1 MTILKTRTMSSP
13 SNPDDYSQLAKDSI
27 IASALGSAGM
37 VSRILLSQEKLTL
50 GWIVR
55 RTLAAGLV
63 SILVGFALQ
72 EQIQSMTMRFAAIG
86 LAGASAPEV
95 LDSAIAYAKKRMVAE
110 TSNIGNKTNAKIKR
124 SKRK

>member
-1 MTILKTRTMSSP
+1 MNSP
-13 SNPDDYSQLAKDSI
+13 TSPEDYSQLAKDSI
-27 IASALGSAGM
+27 IASALGAAGM
-37 VSRILLSQEKLTL
+37 VSRILLSEEKLTL
-50 GWIVR
+50 GWIIR

-72 EQIQSMTMRFAAIG
+72 DHIQSMTMRFAAIG

-95 LDSAIAYAKKRMVAE
+95 LDSAITYAKKRMGAE
-110 TSNIGNKTNAKIKR
+110 VNKVGGKANAKPRR

>member
-1 MTILKTRTMSSP
+1 MATT

-37 VSRILLSQEKLTL
+37 VSRILLSQEQLTI

-72 EQIQSMTMRFAAIG
+72 DQVQSMTMRFAAIG

-95 LDSAIAYAKKRMVAE
+95 LDAAIVYAKKRMGAEVAKV
-110 TSNIGNKTNAKIKR
+110 GKKTNAKPKR
-124 SKRK
+124 NKRK

>member
-1 MTILKTRTMSSP
+1 MATV

-37 VSRILLSQEKLTL
+37 VSRILLSQEQLTI

-72 EQIQSMTMRFAAIG
+72 DQVQSMTMRFAAIG

-95 LDSAIAYAKKRMVAE
+95 LDAAIAYAKKRAGVEVAKV
-110 TSNIGNKTNAKIKR
+110 GKKTNAKPKR
-124 SKRK
+124 NKRK

>member
-1 MTILKTRTMSSP
+1 MSSP